1 MIGKFTLAN
10 FYHSREW
17 ERLVAQLRLDRQDA
31 DGNVICAH
39 CGKPIVKMYDCIG
52 HHTMFLTEEN
62 VNDINISL
70 NPDLIQL
77 VHHRC
82 HNRIHD
88 KLGYQNREVF
98 LVWGSPLAGKTTFV
112 EDTRSTGDMVVDIDN
127 MWECVSGSRYTK
139 PNKLK
144 SVVFGMRDYLM
155 DCVKVRRGK
164 WDKAYI
170 IGGFPL
176 ISDRERILKE
186 YGAREIFIS
195 TTKEECIARLD
206 ACDDG
211 RDKDAWRGYIEEWW
225 RLSKL

>member
-17 ERLVAQLRLDRQDA
+17 ERLIAQLRIERQDA
-31 DGNVICAH
+31 DGNIICAH

-52 HHTMFLTEEN
+52 HHTMFLTEDN

-70 NPDLIQL
+70 NPELIQL

-88 KLGYQNREVF
+88 KLGYQGREVF

-112 EDTRSTGDMVVDIDN
+112 EDTRSTGDLVVDIDS
-127 MWECVSGSRYTK
+127 MWECVSGSRYVK

-195 TTKEECIARLD
+195 TSKEECIARLD

-211 RDKDAWRGYIEEWW
+211 RDKEAWRGYIDEWW

>member
-1 MIGKFTLAN
+1 
-10 FYHSREW
+10 
-17 ERLVAQLRLDRQDA
+17 
-31 DGNVICAH
+31 
-39 CGKPIVKMYDCIG
+39 
-52 HHTMFLTEEN
+52 
-62 VNDINISL
+62 
-70 NPDLIQL
+70 
-77 VHHRC
+77 
-82 HNRIHD
+82 
-88 KLGYQNREVF
+88 
-98 LVWGSPLAGKTTFV
+98 
-112 EDTRSTGDMVVDIDN
+112 
-127 MWECVSGSRYTK
+127 
-139 PNKLK
+139 
-144 SVVFGMRDYLM
+144 MRDYLM

-211 RDKDAWRGYIEEWW
+211 RDKEAWRGYIDEWW

>member
-31 DGNVICAH
+31 DGNIICAH

-52 HHTMFLTEEN
+52 HHTMFLTEDN

-88 KLGYQNREVF
+88 KLGYNNREVF
-98 LVWGSPLAGKTTFV
+98 LVWGSPLSGKTTFV
-112 EDTRSTGDMVVDIDN
+112 DDTRSVGDLVVDIDN
-127 MWECVSGSRYTK
+127 MWECVSGSRYLK

-211 RDKDAWRGYIEEWW
+211 RDKEAWRGYIDEWW